1 MADPNYFPPPPA
13 PPSKIEQAVVAGV
26 EKAVVRTAADPTV
39 PGVRQDAAPAIIEAV
54 LNQILPAIL
63 HSTSQE
69 PWYRSRVFW
78 SAIISVIGL
87 VAGIFGYSI
96 DDAQQQQWL
105 LLIMAGNQAVAA
117 ILAIWGRYAKKPI
130 GS

>member
-1 MADPNYFPPPPA
+1 MADPNYFPPAPD
-13 PPSKIEQAVVAGV
+13 PPSQIEKTVTAGV
-26 EKAVVRTAADPTV
+26 EKAVTRTAADPTV

-78 SAIISVIGL
+78 SAIISVVGL
-87 VAGIFGYSI
+87 VAGLFGYAI
-96 DDAQQQQWL
+96 DDGQQQLWL
-105 LLIMAGNQAVAA
+105 TLVMAGTQAVAA
-117 ILAIWGRYAKKPI
+117 VLAIWGRYAKKPM